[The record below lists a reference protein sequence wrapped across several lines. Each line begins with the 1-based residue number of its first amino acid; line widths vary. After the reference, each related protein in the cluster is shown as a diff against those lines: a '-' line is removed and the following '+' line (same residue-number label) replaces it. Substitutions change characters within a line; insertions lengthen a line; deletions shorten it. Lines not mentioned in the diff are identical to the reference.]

1 MNMSLSDNYIIKK
14 VCNHYLSNDY
24 SGLHC
29 LNLFNYFDGKNKI
42 ISELKY
48 LIENEYIGL
57 LSSDI
62 DVLPS
67 INRFGFPD
75 IDVQIKLLNNS
86 VSFFIYPT
94 SKILKSYNI
103 DESLPFI
110 KCLKEGHP
118 QLKPMFF
125 EYDVLSHYV
134 FDPKFNFSFHDYL
147 GKIRSLN
154 TGDGKWID
162 LSTFGI
168 GKNNDNIVIVA
179 FPKYLCNMSL
189 MNQVI
194 WEEYRID
201 DTSNCKAL
209 DYYLN
214 NTLYG
219 SWNFPDTVYRSI
231 LKEMENINVL
241 TLQAF
246 DKKFFSR
253 IFNKEDLE
261 GFDILF
267 FPSENC
273 YYQYLLLFEKITISN
288 INFDFFKSIMCTV
301 DNDGNTMGTL
311 KCIKEWINQ
320 VCSDVVQDIHSP
332 LHKLREERQKPAH
345 KISSNYYDKEF
356 LNRQHTITT
365 QVYHSL
371 NTLRRLLQSHPKN
384 KNICIPYNETQYIEL

>member
-1 MNMSLSDNYIIKK
+1 MNMDLLNNYIIKN
-14 VCNHYLSNDY
+14 VCDYYLSNEC
-24 SGLHC
+24 SGLSC
-29 LNLFNYFDGKNKI
+29 LNLFNSFDGKNMI
-42 ISELKY
+42 LSDLKY

-62 DVLPS
+62 DILPS

-75 IDVQIKLLNNS
+75 IDVQMKLLNNS
-86 VSFFIYPT
+86 VLFFLYPT
-94 SKILKSYNI
+94 SKLLKSYQI
-103 DESLPFI
+103 EESLPFV

-125 EYDVLSHYV
+125 EYDVLLHYA
-134 FDPKFNFSFHDYL
+134 FDPRFKFSFHDYF
-147 GKIRSLN
+147 GEIRSVN
-154 TGDGKWID
+154 NGDGKWIN

-168 GKNNDNIVIVA
+168 GKNNDDLVIIT
-179 FPKYLCNMSL
+179 FPRYLCNMSL

-201 DTSNCKAL
+201 DTRNCKVL
-209 DYYLN
+209 DHYLN

-241 TLQAF
+241 TKQAF
-246 DKKFFSR
+246 DKIFFKK
-253 IFNKEDLE
+253 IFKKENLE
-261 GFDILF
+261 GFDLLS

-273 YYQYLLLFEKITISN
+273 YNQYLLLLEKIIIGN
-288 INFDFFKSIMCTV
+288 IDYKFFESLMCTV
-301 DNDGNTMGTL
+301 DDDGNTKGTL

-320 VCSDVVQDIHSP
+320 VNPNVLQDIHSP
-332 LHKLREERQKPAH
+332 LHELREERQKPAH
-345 KISSNYYDKEF
+345 KISSNYYDRGF
-356 LNRQHTITT
+356 LNRQHAITT

-371 NTLRRLLQSHPKN
+371 NTLRILLQSHPKN
-384 KNICIPYNETQYIEL
+384 KNICIPYEETQYIEL